1 MHPDIAQIIP
11 TIKIAIII
19 IDRRI
24 FHCNM
29 LLSPYKSPGKPTGNG
44 PSNAL
49 HRSRWQRAV
58 FLFITLL
65 FPVSAL
71 SEPLPIAFTIPTCG
85 KMEVALGPD
94 PLEMRRL
101 KAVGRKIEPSGP
113 LPMGTGTGPEI
124 SPDESDLLLAAAD
137 RIYESGASDEAW
149 ELIARAGCVSDLR
162 FASRILKFGISAG
175 KYDETLVILH
185 ESDNKS
191 SWTESEW
198 RMIAEIYERIGR
210 VNLAVDTIH
219 RKVKDRVEYLRLQAR
234 QQLYSENIAEAIF
247 YQEQYINL
255 LNPPVAKAW
264 MDLATLYLSLGRRN
278 AAAKAVQEAR
288 QIEQQTKSTSEGGL
302 KAKPEAS
309 PALP

>member
-1 MHPDIAQIIP
+1 
-11 TIKIAIII
+11 
-19 IDRRI
+19 
-24 FHCNM
+24 M
-29 LLSPYKSPGKPTGNG
+29 LLSPYKSPGKFTGNG
-44 PSNAL
+44 PSSAL
-49 HRSRWQRAV
+49 HWLRKSTAV
-58 FLFITLL
+58 LLFITFL
-65 FPVSAL
+65 FPVAVL
-71 SEPLPIAFTIPTCG
+71 SKSPPIASTIPLPTSG
-85 KMEVALGPD
+85 KMEFTSETV
-94 PLEMRRL
+94 PLQMRRIY
-101 KAVGRKIEPSGP
+101 AVDRKIEPSGP
-113 LPMGTGTGPEI
+113 LSEAPGTALGTVPGTAK
-124 SPDESDLLLAAAD
+124 SPAKSDLLLAAAD
-137 RIYESGASDEAW
+137 RIYESGASAEAW

-198 RMIAEIYERIGR
+198 RMIAEIYERSGR

-255 LNPPVAKAW
+255 LNPPLAKAW

-278 AAAKAVQEAR
+278 AAAKAVQKAR